1 MRPLERVSQNLNSW
15 RHLNILPGVHYKDT
29 MLPLLPFRYLI
40 SLLLTLL
47 VLPAMAKSVRAEEI
61 ADGERDF
68 VRQLQ
73 AKQFYDLAEQFC
85 ERQSKN
91 CRTADDRAAWQLML
105 ADSREQHAW
114 ILKEPGRTQLLTHA
128 VQKITD
134 FVRNEPPRAELDLL
148 LRVRQIELLSVIA
161 RIDAT
166 VAEFGPKAGLLK
178 NWG

>member
-1 MRPLERVSQNLNSW
+1 MV
-15 RHLNILPGVHYKDT
+15 T
-29 MLPLLPFRYLI
+29 A
-40 SLLLTLL
+40 
-47 VLPAMAKSVRAEEI
+47 PADDI

-68 VRQLQ
+68 VKQLQ

-85 ERQSKN
+85 ERQSEN

-114 ILKEPGRTQLLTHA
+114 ILKEPGRTQLLTHV
-128 VQKITD
+128 VQTITT

-148 LRVRQIELLSVIA
+148 LRVRQIEILATIA

-166 VAEFGPKAGLLK
+166 VSEFGPKAGPSPLAAQAITEGWQQSQAMLEQIDQIRK
-178 NWG
+178 VIESSVAKAARDRTRYVAAEY